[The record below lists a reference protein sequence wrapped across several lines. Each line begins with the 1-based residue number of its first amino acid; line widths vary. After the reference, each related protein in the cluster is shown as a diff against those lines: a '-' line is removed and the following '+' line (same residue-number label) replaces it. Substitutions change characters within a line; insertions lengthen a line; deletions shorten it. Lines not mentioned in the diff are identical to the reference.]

1 VTREA
6 ALDTAIAALCVG
18 PCRDCARGLI
28 DREQLEAGQVP
39 LAQDP
44 VRFAKAFRQSWLH
57 SSTTVG
63 NIRTDS
69 ALGHL
74 DRPDHKPYQIVTSLH
89 YCSAHKPFPLAPFAA
104 YQNIAPDDMAAL
116 IADLCSLPAIE

>member
-1 VTREA
+1 MTREA

-74 DRPDHKPYQIVTSLH
+74 DRAQPQALSDRDE
-89 YCSAHKPFPLAPFAA
+89 FALLQCA
-104 YQNIAPDDMAAL
+104 QALPTCAVKNIAPDDMAAL